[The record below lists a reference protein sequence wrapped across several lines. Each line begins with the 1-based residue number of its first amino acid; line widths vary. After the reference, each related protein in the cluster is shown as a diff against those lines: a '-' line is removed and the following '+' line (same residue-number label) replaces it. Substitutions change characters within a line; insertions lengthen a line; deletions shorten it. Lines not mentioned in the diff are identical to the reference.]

1 MLRLGR
7 LGTHALCHRLNPRIS
22 AISYARRCNSGFSDS
37 SSSGH
42 PLDPA
47 THRIPPLPAADT
59 EPSASTSSKPST
71 SPITP
76 PEDTTPSG
84 DSTEIIVSSP
94 IPARAPP
101 PTMQKPTYENPPFH
115 THNFVKELEKTFP
128 TPAAQSLMRATRA
141 LLVDRVGRVHRDG
154 LAVKD
159 LENVG
164 AAYIQG
170 CIFNC

>member
-7 LGTHALCHRLNPRIS
+7 LGTHALSHRLNPTIS
-22 AISYARRCNSGFSDS
+22 GIAYSRRYNSGFSDS

-59 EPSASTSSKPST
+59 EPSASTSSTPSA
-71 SPITP
+71 SPNNPP
-76 PEDTTPSG
+76 PETMTPSG
-84 DSTEIIVSSP
+84 DSTEITVSSP
-94 IPARAPP
+94 VPARAPP
-101 PTMQKPTYENPPFH
+101 PTIQKPTYENPPFH

-128 TPAAQSLMRATRA
+128 TPAARSLMRATRA
-141 LLVDRVGRVHRDG
+141 LLVDRIGRVHQDG

-159 LENVG
+159 LENVRTV
-164 AAYIQG
+164 YT
-170 CIFNC
+170 